1 MTFLRAAFVAAAL
14 AAALPASAG
23 ELVLTFKDGLVS
35 LKAADVPLRQIL
47 NEWSRLGGT
56 RIVGMEKLGGGL
68 VTLELVDVPEKK
80 ALEVLLRP
88 IAGYIVAPRAAM
100 AAGASR
106 YDRIALLPTSI
117 ASAAPIAAPRPRA
130 FAPPPIMLPDPI
142 QLANGQDEQGEPGE
156 ATPSPVPVF
165 SPNGEPLNPGIVPG
179 AVPPSPIA
187 PGQNP
192 LRPFQ
197 QPPPDPNAPV
207 PVTPAPTVNTP
218 LVTDRPGVIPVP
230 QQPQTQPRP

>member
-1 MTFLRAAFVAAAL
+1 MTFLRAALVAVAL
-14 AAALPASAG
+14 GAALPASAG

-47 NEWSRLGGT
+47 TEWSRLGGT

-68 VTLELVDVPEKK
+68 VTLELVDVPEKR

-88 IAGYIVAPRAAM
+88 IAGYIVATRPVM

-117 ASAAPIAAPRPRA
+117 ASAAPIGAPRPRA
-130 FAPPPIMLPDPI
+130 FAPPPMPVPDPI
-142 QLANGQDEQGEPGE
+142 QLANGQDEEGEAGEP
-156 ATPSPVPVF
+156 APPPVPVF
-165 SPNGEPLNPGIVPG
+165 NPNGEPINPGIVPG
-179 AVPPSPIA
+179 ALPPSPIA

-192 LRPFQ
+192 LRPYQ

-218 LVTDRPGVIPVP
+218 LVTDRPGVIPLP
-230 QQPQTQPRP
+230 QQPQTPPRP